1 MGDLLKG
8 KVAAVTGGGGGIG
21 RTICLLLA
29 EEGAKVV
36 VNDLGGSVGG
46 EGASRGPAEDVANE
60 IKKRGGQAVPNFQS
74 VSTVAGGES
83 ITQDAI
89 KNFGRL
95 DILVH
100 TAGILRDRM
109 IFNMSEQEWDA
120 VIAVHLKGMYCVAR
134 PASVVFRQQRAGRLI
149 GFSSTSGL
157 YGNVGQSNYGAA
169 KEGIAGFIRTA
180 ARDLGKYG
188 VTANAIAPTA
198 ATRMTTNLP
207 DAAKE
212 AKAKAGIKSNVGDA
226 DFKGGKGLEPEAIAP
241 FVAFLASDEAAN
253 VNGQMFHVQGG
264 EITLLNN
271 PYLLRT
277 MQKAGRWTPQEIHEI
292 GSRTIFM
299 DLRNPAPAAPATPGK
314 G

>member
-60 IKKRGGQAVPNFQS
+60 VKKRGGQAVPNFQS

-83 ITQDAI
+83 ITQDAV

-120 VIAVHLKGMYCVAR
+120 VIAVHLKGMYCVSR
-134 PASVVFRQQRAGRLI
+134 PASMVFRQQRSGRLI

-198 ATRMTTNLP
+198 ATRMTANLP

-277 MQKAGRWTPQEIHEI
+277 MQKAGRWTAQEIHEI

-299 DLRNPAPAAPATPGK
+299 DLRNPAPPASAAPGK